1 MLHVTCFMT
10 NLFEGK
16 TVLVTGGVGF
26 VGSHLCERLLREG
39 ARVVCFDNLSSG
51 RMENIAAVSGHEH
64 FLFVRGD
71 VNERADLEKV
81 FEGQRIDLVFH
92 GAAIVGVQRVIEDP
106 LAVLRDLDGLR
117 AIFELSREHGIKK
130 LVFASSSE
138 AYGEPVTL
146 PEREEGPLNVNARD
160 PYALVK
166 LIGENLCH
174 IYWKK
179 YGLPTTALR
188 FFNVYGPRQESSAYG
203 FVVGV
208 FIRQVLAGKP
218 PTIFGDGNQTRNFVY
233 VDDNVEIITRALQT
247 DAANGET
254 VNVGSGPQTTI
265 RELAER
271 TIAIAGVNMKPVSLP
286 EREIEI
292 RYRSPDITKM
302 QRLFGYTPQ
311 VTLDQGLRRTIAS
324 YRESMN

>member
-1 MLHVTCFMT
+1 MAY
-10 NLFEGK
+10 FEGK
-16 TVLVTGGVGF
+16 TVLVTGGAGF
-26 VGSHLCERLLREG
+26 IGSHFCDRLLREG
-39 ARVVCFDNLSSG
+39 ARVICFDSLSTG
-51 RMENIAAVSGHEH
+51 RMENLSEAQRNGN
-64 FLFVRGD
+64 FVFVKGD
-71 VNERADLEKV
+71 VNERADLEAM
-81 FEGQRIDLVFH
+81 FREYPIDFVFH
-92 GAAIVGVQRVIEDP
+92 GAAVVGVQRVIEDP
-106 LAVLRDLDGLR
+106 LVVLRDLDGLR
-117 AIFELSREHGIKK
+117 TIFELSRAHGVKK

-146 PEREEGPLNVNARD
+146 PEREEGPLNVNAHD

-174 IYWKK
+174 IYWQK

-233 VDDNVEIITRALQT
+233 IDDNIEIVTRALQSES
-247 DAANGET
+247 ANGET

-271 TIAIAGVNMKPVSLP
+271 TIAIAGANMKPEYLP
-286 EREIEI
+286 QREIEI

-302 QRLFGYTPQ
+302 QRLFGHVPQ
-311 VTLDQGLRRTIAS
+311 VSLDEGLRRTIEWYLAQ
-324 YRESMN
+324 EK

>member
-1 MLHVTCFMT
+1 MIY
-10 NLFEGK
+10 FEGK
-16 TVLVTGGVGF
+16 TVLVTGGAGF
-26 VGSHLCERLLREG
+26 IGSHFCDRLLREG
-39 ARVVCFDNLSSG
+39 ARVICFDNLSSG
-51 RMENIAAVSGHEH
+51 RKENIAVLEGNHN
-64 FLFVRGD
+64 FIFVQGD
-71 VNERADLEKV
+71 VNRREDLEKV
-81 FEGQRIDLVFH
+81 FKEQRIDLVFH
-92 GAAIVGVQRVIEDP
+92 GAAVVGVQRVIEDP
-106 LAVLRDLDGLR
+106 LVVLRDLDGLR
-117 AIFELSREHGIKK
+117 AIFELSHEHGVKK

-146 PEREEGPLNVNARD
+146 PEREDGPLNVNAHD

-174 IYWKK
+174 IYWTK

-208 FIRQVLAGKP
+208 FIQQVLEGKP

-233 VDDNVEIITRALQT
+233 IDDNIEIVTRALGSVT
-247 DAANGET
+247 ANGET

-271 TIAIAGVNMKPVSLP
+271 TVAIAGANFAPVYLP
-286 EREIEI
+286 NREIEI

-302 QRLFGYTPQ
+302 QRLFGHTPQ
-311 VTLDQGLRRTIAS
+311 VTLEEGLKKTIEWYKIGKS
-324 YRESMN
+324 K

>member
-1 MLHVTCFMT
+1 MT
-10 NLFEGK
+10 FFEGK
-16 TVLVTGGVGF
+16 TVLVTGGAGF
-26 VGSHLCERLLREG
+26 IGSHLCERLIREG
-39 ARVVCFDNLSSG
+39 SRVVCFDDLSSG
-51 RMENIAAVSGHEH
+51 KMENIAGLREH
-64 FLFVRGD
+64 DRFVFVQGD
-71 VNERADLEKV
+71 VNKRADLETV
-81 FEGQRIDLVFH
+81 FQAHHIDLVFH
-92 GAAIVGVQRVIEDP
+92 GAAVLGVQRVIEDP

-117 AIFELSREHGIKK
+117 AIFELARAHGIKK

-160 PYALVK
+160 PYGLVK

-179 YGLPTTALR
+179 YSLPTTALR

-208 FIRQVLAGKP
+208 FIRQVLAGQP

-233 VDDNVEIITRALQT
+233 IDDNIEIVTRALASET
-247 DAANGET
+247 ANGET

-265 RELAER
+265 RELAEC
-271 TIAIAGVNMKPVSLP
+271 TIVIAGANMKPVYLS

-302 QRLFGYTPQ
+302 QKLFGYVPQ
-311 VTLDQGLRRTIAS
+311 VSLDDGLRRTIEW
-324 YRESMN
+324 YRVHVK